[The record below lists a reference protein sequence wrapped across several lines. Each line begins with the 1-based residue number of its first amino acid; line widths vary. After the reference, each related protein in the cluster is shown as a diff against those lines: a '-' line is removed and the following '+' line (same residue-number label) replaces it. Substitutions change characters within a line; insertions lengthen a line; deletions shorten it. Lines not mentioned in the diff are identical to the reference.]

1 MINLV
6 TLHWECRMSVM
17 LVINHSF
24 IIATRFIFRGGGAGI
39 EVGNLQLTAHIF
51 KLRLL
56 TFP

>member
-24 IIATRFIFRGGGAGI
+24 IIATRFIFRGGGERELKSVI
-39 EVGNLQLTAHIF
+39 CS
-51 KLRLL
+51 
-56 TFP
+56 